1 MLASSAIMDVT
12 RHVGL
17 VIRRGSQIGSAG
29 SESVIVT
36 AGVLIAS
43 VVIVSGELLEVGV
56 QFLFVPPLASLLDQ
70 EECDAN
76 NDGNTD
82 QAHDGEGGAH
92 GRLVLQESGNE
103 ISASIE
109 IEDMFKKTDEL
120 PDPLSV

>member
-12 RHVGL
+12 RHVSL

-56 QFLFVPPLASLLDQ
+56 QFLFVPPLPSLLDQ
-70 EECDAN
+70 EKDGTDD
-76 NDGNTD
+76 DGNTD
-82 QAHDGEGGAH
+82 QADNGEGGPH
-92 GRLVLQESGNE
+92 GRLVLQE
-103 ISASIE
+103 
-109 IEDMFKKTDEL
+109 
-120 PDPLSV
+120 

>member
-12 RHVGL
+12 RHIGL

-56 QFLFVPPLASLLDQ
+56 QFLFVSPLAGLLDQ
-70 EECDAN
+70 EEGGTD

-82 QAHDGEGGAH
+82 QADDGEGGAH

-103 ISASIE
+103 IVS
-109 IEDMFKKTDEL
+109 FHRNRRY
-120 PDPLSV
+120 V